1 MTPAAPDAAAP
12 VHVLIPAAIQRR
24 MTARV
29 EALRGE
35 IDAYVANLPAAQEPH
50 P

>member
-1 MTPAAPDAAAP
+1 MTPATPDAPAP

-24 MTARV
+24 MAPRV

-35 IDAYVANLPAAQEPH
+35 ISAYVASLPAAQEPH

>member
-1 MTPAAPDAAAP
+1 MMPDTPAALAP

-29 EALRGE
+29 EALRSE
-35 IDAYVANLPAAQEPH
+35 IDAYVANLPAAQEPRS
-50 P
+50 